1 MMSQR
6 NLGFSPLEL
15 AVGSGALVTG
25 VFYYDNY
32 TLKESIKKGTFVAT
46 GVYAVYRIFQ
56 MQ

>member
-1 MMSQR
+1 MMSQY
-6 NLGFSPLEL
+6 NFGFSPLEL

-46 GVYAVYRIFQ
+46 GVYAVYRFFQ